1 MNDYKLIIVFWDT
14 LPQSTLNQFYKSLDY
29 FKKLTPNYS
38 KLTILDLT
46 LFSMKKI
53 KQDYVN
59 KDQSVEYIKPLNFN
73 DLRKFKSL
81 LKKYKK
87 VYAIGPL
94 YSDFKSMFIF
104 LILKWL
110 NFKIVFINFFG
121 YYLSEK
127 NFIKFTLIY
136 KLRKFFL
143 IKFSYYISKILSELS
158 IFPKIEFY
166 FETSK
171 ERILSMENTF
181 FKKIKTKI
189 NFLNLKDSKIFRINS
204 KYYDEIK
211 DKKGKYL
218 NENFITLVDS
228 GYDHPDRFKIEKIDD
243 EHKHYNEKKKY
254 YENLLNFMKFLEK
267 AFQKKIVFCQH
278 PKTNYYSDKYFT
290 KIEQNYKIIKGRSD
304 EFIEK
309 GEVIVFTGASSMVN
323 KAIILKKKILYVIS
337 SSLGKHD
344 NDKVL
349 FFVNKM
355 KMPLINLDNFTS
367 FDTDLL
373 GNQIDE
379 SIKLYDQFI
388 MDNLI
393 FQENVFSYNQIKEVL
408 YK

>member
-355 KMPLINLDNFTS
+355 KMPIINLDNFTS
-367 FDTDLL
+367 FDPDLL

-379 SIKLYDQFI
+379 SMKLYDQFI

>member
-181 FKKIKTKI
+181 FKKKKTKI

-218 NENFITLVDS
+218 NE
-228 GYDHPDRFKIEKIDD
+228 
-243 EHKHYNEKKKY
+243 
-254 YENLLNFMKFLEK
+254 
-267 AFQKKIVFCQH
+267 
-278 PKTNYYSDKYFT
+278 
-290 KIEQNYKIIKGRSD
+290 
-304 EFIEK
+304 
-309 GEVIVFTGASSMVN
+309 
-323 KAIILKKKILYVIS
+323 
-337 SSLGKHD
+337 
-344 NDKVL
+344 
-349 FFVNKM
+349 
-355 KMPLINLDNFTS
+355 
-367 FDTDLL
+367 
-373 GNQIDE
+373 
-379 SIKLYDQFI
+379 
-388 MDNLI
+388 
-393 FQENVFSYNQIKEVL
+393 
-408 YK
+408 

>member
-367 FDTDLL
+367 FDPDLL

-379 SIKLYDQFI
+379 SMKLYDQFI